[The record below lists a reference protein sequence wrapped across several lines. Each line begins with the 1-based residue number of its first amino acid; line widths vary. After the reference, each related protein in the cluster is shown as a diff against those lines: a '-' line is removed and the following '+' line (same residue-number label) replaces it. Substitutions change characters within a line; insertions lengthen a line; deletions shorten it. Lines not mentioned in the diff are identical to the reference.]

1 MSIFRYLEEKDIFQT
16 FYWTKLSNRL
26 IRMRNV
32 STSYKAEESMISKLK
47 EACGFEYTN
56 KFQRMLTGR
65 LFRPLRKAIAAH
77 NVVDMSLSKKLTESF
92 KEYMEQNH
100 NDMDMTFS
108 FTAIGENFWP
118 VNPPKDDFMVPTD
131 IELTWDRFQRYYERK
146 HSGRKLMWLWKHS
159 KNELE
164 TSYLDQKYIFMTST
178 YQMAVLLQYNN
189 NDRLSLD
196 KLATATNLEKSLL
209 TQVLQSLVKSRN
221 DEIDQY
227 DLNLRTSYPSMR
239 PLCTFPHSK
248 IFRVHIREKPSEP
261 EHTSASRCRCRF
273 QCCREDGGRK
283 SQICYSGNY
292 CPVRIL

>member
-1 MSIFRYLEEKDIFQT
+1 MIIFGYLEGKDNFQT

-26 IRMRNV
+26 FRMHSG
-32 STSYKAEESMISKLK
+32 STSYGAEESMIYKLK
-47 EACGFEYTN
+47 EVCGFEYTS
-56 KFQRMLTGR
+56 KLQLMLTGR
-65 LFRPLRKAIAAH
+65 LLTPLRKAIAAH
-77 NVVDMSLSKKLTESF
+77 DVVDISLSKKLTDSF
-92 KEYMEQNH
+92 KEHMEQNH
-100 NDMDMTFS
+100 NDIDMTFS
-108 FTAIGENFWP
+108 VTVLGKNFWP
-118 VNPPKDDFMVPTD
+118 VHPPKDDVMVPTD
-131 IELTWDRFQRYYERK
+131 IKLTYDRFQRYYQRK
-146 HSGRKLMWLWKHS
+146 HSSRKLMWLWKHS

-164 TSYLDQKYIFMTST
+164 TSYLDQKYTFVTST

-196 KLATATNLEKSLL
+196 KLATATNLEENLL
-209 TQVLQSLVKSRN
+209 TQVLQSLVKFCILIN

-292 CPVRIL
+292 CPV